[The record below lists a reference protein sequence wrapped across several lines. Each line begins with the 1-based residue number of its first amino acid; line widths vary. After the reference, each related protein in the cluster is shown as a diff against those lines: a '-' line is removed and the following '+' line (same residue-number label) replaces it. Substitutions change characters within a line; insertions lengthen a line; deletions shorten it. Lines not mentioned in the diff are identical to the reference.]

1 MADQRDRA
9 WVDSMPE
16 AYATGLEAPVFAPF
30 AAELAARAATTAPR
44 RVLEVAAG
52 TGVVTRALA
61 DALPGTDLLATD
73 LNPAMVGHGARREAR
88 ARWEQADAARLP
100 AADGS
105 VDLVVCGFGVMFF
118 PDRAAAY
125 AEVRRVLTPG
135 GRFLFTAWDEVKA
148 HAFADALCAGLRA
161 AFPADPPPFVER
173 VPHGYTD
180 PERIRADLAGAG
192 FGDVDVERVMRTGTA
207 PSAAA
212 VAVGFCTGTPLRAQ
226 IEERGGSAAALRTVG
241 DTMTALLG
249 PGEVRGE
256 MAAYVVEA
264 RR

>member
-1 MADQRDRA
+1 
-9 WVDSMPE
+9 
-16 AYATGLEAPVFAPF
+16 
-30 AAELAARAATTAPR
+30 
-44 RVLEVAAG
+44 
-52 TGVVTRALA
+52 
-61 DALPGTDLLATD
+61 
-73 LNPAMVGHGARREAR
+73 
-88 ARWEQADAARLP
+88 
-100 AADGS
+100 
-105 VDLVVCGFGVMFF
+105 MFF

-125 AEVRRVLTPG
+125 TEVRRVLTPG

-148 HAFADALCAGLRA
+148 HVFADALCAGLRA